1 MTYKRERHFNKE
13 MKMKNSWKL
22 LSVVSILGALAI
34 TGCNLPVLFSSNTPT
49 PITPLVSVT
58 DLPTEEPNDLLQA
71 GARDAALAY
80 IKTTYPRYAPSDNL
94 NWKVDEIT
102 PEGLV
107 GSTTFQYSAEDWVIT
122 LTAPVVAP
130 DAIIYHVEVTNES
143 SPFRWEGEVDA
154 NGEVTEISTTGVGVN
169 VVAWLGYVLSTPEG
183 AQFDDYVVILP
194 EGVGQFGIE
203 GAQDAINAEIIALRD
218 HEEPGKYAHFWGVL
232 NCDVP
237 DYGGCQLL
245 VDQIRVGTEIT
256 EPEHI
261 QNWFGRIYSLEP
273 GMQFDDYFVL
283 EGDYPVQYGISSF
296 IAENGFPIY
305 AEELE
310 SLRDTDQIINVSGEL
325 ICGVPD
331 SNGCQ
336 IQVSAIEVNGTTVD
350 PYQGWLTYTN
360 EDYSYQFRYP
370 AEAEIHE
377 AGVMGFPTEE
387 LPEGMSIDEYTAQL
401 EEQYGERL
409 CVSIGFSSGYIHIS
423 PPENE
428 SFKYAICGR
437 TGVGAGELI
446 DKTEQVFVAGGMA
459 TANGFEFI
467 SDNDTLPYH
476 NETLVINLL
485 DGTRIEYGA
494 RPTEGATYE
503 DYLTEAKMVLLQI
516 LSTYETIE

>member
-1 MTYKRERHFNKE
+1 
-13 MKMKNSWKL
+13 MKNNWKL
-22 LSVVSILGALAI
+22 RSVVVILGALLI
-34 TGCNLPVLFSSNTPT
+34 TGCNLPVLLSSDTPT
-49 PITPLVSVT
+49 PNNPFVNVT
-58 DLPTEEPNDLLQA
+58 DLPTEDSADLLHA
-71 GARDAALAY
+71 EARDAALAY
-80 IKTTYPRYAPSDNL
+80 IKATHPRYASIGDL
-94 NWKVDEIT
+94 NWKVEEIT
-102 PEGLV
+102 PGGLV
-107 GSTTFQYSAEDWVIT
+107 GSITFQYTAEDWVIT
-122 LTAPVVAP
+122 LTSPVVIPASV
-130 DAIIYHVEVTNES
+130 IYHVEVANES
-143 SPFRWEGEVDA
+143 SPFHWEGEVDA
-154 NGEVTEISTTGVGVN
+154 NGEVTEISSTGGGIN

-203 GAQDAINAEIIALRD
+203 GALDAIDTEIIALRD

-245 VDQIRVGTEIT
+245 VDRIRVGTEIT
-256 EPEHI
+256 EPEPI
-261 QNWFGRIYSLEP
+261 QNWFGRIKSLDP
-273 GMQFDDYFVL
+273 GMQFDDYFVQ

-310 SLRDTDQIINVSGEL
+310 RLRDTDQIINVFGEL

-336 IQVSAIEVNGTTVD
+336 IQVSAIEVNGTAVD
-350 PYQGWLTYTN
+350 PYQGWLTYIN
-360 EDYSYQFRYP
+360 EDYDYQFRYP
-370 AEAEIHE
+370 AEALIHE
-377 AGVMGFPTEE
+377 SGVMGFPTED
-387 LPEGMSIDEYTAQL
+387 LPEGMSIDDYTAQL

-409 CVSIGFSSGYIHIS
+409 CVSLGFSSGYIQFS

-446 DKTEQVFVAGGMA
+446 DKTEQIFVAGEMV

-476 NETLVINLL
+476 NETLVINLP

-494 RPTEGATYE
+494 RPIDGATYE

>member
-1 MTYKRERHFNKE
+1 
-13 MKMKNSWKL
+13 MKMKNNWIL
-22 LSVVSILGALAI
+22 LCVVVVLAALTT
-34 TGCNLPVLFSSNTPT
+34 TGCNFSQLLSSDTPT
-49 PITPLVSVT
+49 PIIPAVIVT
-58 DLPTEEPNDLLQA
+58 DVPTEEPFDFLQA

-80 IKTTYPRYAPSDNL
+80 IKTTYPRYAPPENL
-94 NWKVDEIT
+94 DWKVEEIT

-107 GSTTFQYSAEDWVIT
+107 GSSTFRYTAEDWVIT

-130 DAIIYHVEVTNES
+130 EAVIYHVEVTNEIS
-143 SPFRWEGEVDA
+143 SFRWEGKVDA
-154 NGEVTEISTTGVGVN
+154 ESKVTEISSIGGGTDVVG
-169 VVAWLGYVLSTPEG
+169 WLGYVLSTPEG

-194 EGVGQFGIE
+194 EGVGEFGIE
-203 GAQDAINAEIIALRD
+203 GAQDAIDAEIIALRD

-237 DYGGCQLL
+237 DYSGCQLL

-256 EPEHI
+256 EAERI
-261 QNWFGRIYSLEP
+261 QNWFGRIYSLDP

-310 SLRDTDQIINVSGEL
+310 SLRDTDQSIKISGEL

-336 IQVSAIEVNGTTVD
+336 IQVSYLEVNGTEVD
-350 PYQGWLTYTN
+350 PYEGWSTYIN
-360 EDYSYQFRYP
+360 EDYGYQFRYP
-370 AEAEIHE
+370 EEADILET
-377 AGVMGFPTEE
+377 GVMGFPTEE
-387 LPEGMSIDEYTAQL
+387 LPEGMSIDDYIAQL

-409 CVSIGFSSGYIHIS
+409 CVSLNFSYGYIHFS

-428 SFKYAICGR
+428 SFKYALCGR
-437 TGVGAGELI
+437 TGVGAGELV
-446 DKTEQVFVAGGMA
+446 DKSEDVYVAGGFYPA
-459 TANGFEFI
+459 EGFEFI
-467 SDNDTLPYH
+467 GNDETFPEH
-476 NETLVINLL
+476 DETLVIRLP
-485 DGTRIEYGA
+485 DGTRIEYGSLPLQEA
-494 RPTEGATYE
+494 
-503 DYLTEAKMVLLQI
+503 DYQEYLSEVKLVLLQI